1 MFTGSL
7 QLCVWGWGETLGR
20 EEEEKPGKSC
30 CDPLLGDRIVEGVE
44 VLCPRSSES
53 RADRF
58 ADGFGVGSEMKG
70 RDHG

>member
-58 ADGFGVGSEMKG
+58 ADGFGVGSEIKG
-70 RDHG
+70 RNQG